1 MSRPRKTKLERAI
14 SMIERG
20 ASTAAIIKTLGVSP
34 QYVYNVR
41 SRLRKKTP
49 PKEAVTIT
57 PPTPEQVQT
66 QAVQKATDYLRE
78 QQLSIQGEY
87 SKYQQ
92 MTTWQR
98 IKAAIGF

>member
-1 MSRPRKTKLERAI
+1 MSRPSKTKLERAI

-20 ASTAAIIKTLGVSP
+20 ATTAAIIKSLNVSP
-34 QYVYNVR
+34 QYVYNIR

-49 PKEAVTIT
+49 PKEAVTIIS
-57 PPTPEQVQT
+57 PTPEQVQA
-66 QAVQKATDYLRE
+66 QAVRKATDYLRE
-78 QQLSIQGEY
+78 QQQSIQGEY
-87 SKYQQ
+87 SKHQQ

>member
-1 MSRPRKTKLERAI
+1 MPRPSKTKLERAI

-20 ASTAAIIKTLGVSP
+20 ATTAAIIKSLNVSP
-34 QYVYNVR
+34 QYVYNIR

-49 PKEAVTIT
+49 PKEVVTIIS
-57 PPTPEQVQT
+57 PT
-66 QAVQKATDYLRE
+66 RE
-78 QQLSIQGEY
+78 QEQARAMLNTAMHPPEIHQSIQGEY

>member
-1 MSRPRKTKLERAI
+1 
-14 SMIERG
+14 MIERG
-20 ASTAAIIKTLGVSP
+20 ATTAAIIKSLNVSP
-34 QYVYNVR
+34 QYVYNIR

-57 PPTPEQVQT
+57 TSPAPVPTPRDE
-66 QAVQKATDYLRE
+66 
-78 QQLSIQGEY
+78 SIQGEY